1 VKIERQQTGGYFE
14 QPLIVLLNRAC
25 NQLINSDSSCQKIL
39 EVGSGTGIFAYE
51 AAQKNGR
58 QIVAS
63 EFNDG
68 ARSWAEANRNCD
80 NLTYCKLPLSEFS
93 KNEFDVI
100 VSIEVIEHIYDY
112 HSFLLELS
120 SVAPKAIIT
129 TPNKNRNP
137 FDSIINTPAYGE
149 HCREWTAGEFY
160 WVLRTFYKQ
169 VFLYSLPNLDH
180 QIKRFLE
187 SPDSYVPLMSSVGV
201 LSKEHILIAKC
212 EEPCFVV

>member
-1 VKIERQQTGGYFE
+1 MC
-14 QPLIVLLNRAC
+14 A
-25 NQLINSDSSCQKIL
+25 
-39 EVGSGTGIFAYE
+39 
-51 AAQKNGR
+51 
-58 QIVAS
+58 VA
-63 EFNDG
+63 
-68 ARSWAEANRNCD
+68 
-80 NLTYCKLPLSEFS
+80 LKLPLSEFT
-93 KNEFDVI
+93 KNEFDVV

-120 SVAPKAIIT
+120 SVATKAIIT

-169 VFLYSLPNLDH
+169 VFLYSLPSLDY
-180 QIKRFLE
+180 QIKQFLE
-187 SPDSYVPLMSSVGV
+187 NPDSYVPLMSSVGV

-212 EEPCFVV
+212 EEPCFVA